1 MSGAG
6 NVGSGCQPLSDDI
19 GQQLIFEQRYL
30 IFQDQFSFFKALD
43 MQLVE
48 RWFFRDARDC
58 LIEILMLGFERL
70 DLASY
75 FFVTIHF
82 LDHSSIGRR

>member
-1 MSGAG
+1 
-6 NVGSGCQPLSDDI
+6 
-19 GQQLIFEQRYL
+19 
-30 IFQDQFSFFKALD
+30 

-82 LDHSSIGRR
+82 LDHSSIGRRQCNNFLTFERAGISI

>member
-1 MSGAG
+1 
-6 NVGSGCQPLSDDI
+6 
-19 GQQLIFEQRYL
+19 
-30 IFQDQFSFFKALD
+30 